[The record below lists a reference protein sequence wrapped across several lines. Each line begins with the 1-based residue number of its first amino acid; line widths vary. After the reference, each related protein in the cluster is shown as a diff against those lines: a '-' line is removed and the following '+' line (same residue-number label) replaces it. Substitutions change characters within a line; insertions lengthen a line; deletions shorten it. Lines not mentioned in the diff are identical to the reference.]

1 MKYKEKKFFE
11 SILKKSRKISKN
23 KKEYPLT
30 LDNPIDVDDLMK
42 AIEVILSGQI
52 TMSEITKKF
61 EIEFAKFVGTKY
73 ALMVNSGSSAN
84 LLAFFSI
91 INPLQKQK
99 VNFGSECIIP
109 GLCWSTSLWPVVQS
123 NLVPKFVDI
132 DFETFNLDIKKIE
145 EEITN
150 KTKVV
155 CAVHILGNSTN
166 MSKLTEIVKDKGLI
180 LIEDSCESLGSK
192 YKNKYLGTFGKFGT
206 YSFYVSHQITSGE
219 GGMLVCNDF
228 EDYKIAHQL
237 RAHGWDR
244 GFEKDKNNKFN
255 FINSGFNL
263 RPTDISAAIGY
274 SQFKKLNKFKKIR
287 QQNRNKIISSLINS
301 KNWNNQFSFLEPI
314 ENLQPSWFGFPII
327 LRKDLVRKK
336 SQLLEKLKRKNI
348 ETRPI
353 ISGNF
358 LNQPSISLYNLNSE
372 KKVLE
377 NCQELED
384 RGFFI
389 GLHTIPISKENLNH
403 LTNNLLEI

>member
-1 MKYKEKKFFE
+1 MNSKQKKFLE
-11 SILKKSRKISKN
+11 SILKQRIQIKKNSKR
-23 KKEYPLT
+23 YSLT
-30 LDNPIDVDDLMK
+30 LDSPISIEDMHS

-61 EIEFAKFVGTKY
+61 EKEFAKFVGSKF

-91 INPLQKQK
+91 INPLQKNK
-99 VNFGSECIIP
+99 IPFGSECLIP
-109 GLCWSTSLWPVVQS
+109 GLCWSTSLWPIVQT

-132 DFETFNLDIKKIE
+132 DFDTFNLNIDEIE
-145 EEITN
+145 KNITK
-150 KTKVV
+150 KTKVI

-166 MSKLTEIVKDKGLI
+166 MSKLTKIAKENNLI

-219 GGMLVCNDF
+219 GGMLVCDNF
-228 EDYKIAHQL
+228 EDYRIAHQL
-237 RAHGWDR
+237 RSHGWDR

-263 RPTDISAAIGY
+263 RPTDINAAIGY
-274 SQFKKLNKFKKIR
+274 SQFKKLNRYKKIR
-287 QQNRNKIISSLINS
+287 QQNRDKIISNLTRS
-301 KNWNNQFSFLEPI
+301 KNWNNQFSFLEPN
-314 ENLQPSWFGFPII
+314 ENLEPSWFGLPII
-327 LRKDLVRKK
+327 ISKELASKK
-336 SQLLEKLKRKNI
+336 EKFLKFLNKKNI

-358 LNQPSISLYNLNSE
+358 LNQPSVKLYNLN
-372 KKVLE
+372 KTRKVLK
-377 NCQELED
+377 NCQDLEE

-389 GLHTIPISKENLNH
+389 GLHTEPISKNNLDY
-403 LTNNLLEI
+403 LVNNLLKI

>member
-1 MKYKEKKFFE
+1 MNNKEKKFLE
-11 SILKKSRKISKN
+11 NILKKNRKKVKDKN
-23 KKEYPLT
+23 NYPLT
-30 LDNPIDVDDLMK
+30 LENPIGVDDLEK

-52 TMSEITKKF
+52 TMSDITKKF
-61 EIEFAKFVGTKY
+61 EMEFAKFVGSKH

-84 LLAFFSI
+84 LIAFFSI
-91 INPLQKQK
+91 INPLQKNK
-99 VNFGSECIIP
+99 VHFGSECIIP
-109 GLCWSTSLWPVVQS
+109 GLCWSTSLWPLVQS

-132 DFETFNLDIKKIE
+132 DLKTFNLDIDNLE
-145 EEITN
+145 QNITD
-150 KTKVV
+150 KTKVI

-166 MSKLTEIVKDKGLI
+166 MVKLKQIVKERKLI

-192 YKNKYLGTFGKFGT
+192 YEKKYLGTFGKFGT
-206 YSFYVSHQITSGE
+206 YSFYISHQITAGE
-219 GGMLVCNDF
+219 GGMLVCDDLDDF
-228 EDYKIAHQL
+228 KIAHQL

-274 SQFKKLNKFKKIR
+274 NQFKKLNKFKKIR
-287 QQNRNKIISSLINS
+287 QQNRDKIISHLTKSEH
-301 KNWNNQFSFLEPI
+301 WDNQFSFLEPI
-314 ENLQPSWFGFPII
+314 QKLDPSWFGFPIV
-327 LRKDLVRKK
+327 LRKDLVDKK
-336 SQLLEKLKRKNI
+336 KVFLESLNRHKI

-358 LNQPSISLYNLNSE
+358 LNQPSIALYELNKE
-372 KKVLE
+372 KKVLK

-389 GLHTIPISKENLNH
+389 GLHTEPISSDRLNH
-403 LTNNLLEI
+403 LTKQLLRI